1 MKELLVEI
9 EEIFR
14 NEGALLLSELGCKM
28 VSLSYTIQVD
38 GKVNIRFR
46 LDWQGLFISTIAEKN
61 TQ

>member
-38 GKVNIRFR
+38 GKVNI
-46 LDWQGLFISTIAEKN
+46 DSG
-61 TQ
+61 